1 MPTTFSLINFNSQK
15 SQYNNLNYI
24 ILKFNILNI
33 FLYLKMLNDIYSKF
47 LIDSKSNNGISTK
60 GHLCIYIYIHLKN
73 GKKMNIYI
81 LRL

>member
-60 GHLCIYIYIHLKN
+60 GHLCIYIHLKN